1 MQTTAAI
8 TRLSADLARLAE
20 VEARLLTHA
29 QSLDVHGAA
38 GMNSLAAWLA
48 HTTRMTRGQANAK
61 VRLAEAL
68 AAHDQT
74 RAAVQPATC
83 WSSRPKRSPRPSTTW
98 AATTRPCVTRLRRT

>member
-1 MQTTAAI
+1 M
-8 TRLSADLARLAE
+8 AE

-61 VRLAEAL
+61 VRLAQAL

-74 RAAVQPATC
+74 RAAV
-83 WSSRPKRSPRPSTTW
+83 
-98 AATTRPCVTRLRRT
+98 AAGAVLVEQAEAITKAVDDLGGDHAVAAAAG